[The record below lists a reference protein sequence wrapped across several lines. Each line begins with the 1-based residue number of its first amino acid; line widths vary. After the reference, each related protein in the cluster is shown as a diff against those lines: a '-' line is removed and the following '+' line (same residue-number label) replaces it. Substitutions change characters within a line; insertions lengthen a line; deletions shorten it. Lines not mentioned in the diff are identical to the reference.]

1 MNNFLFILWLV
12 LNGLLLVFVVHELF
26 LLLSAL
32 TRRSKI
38 KHVLDPNQELPFI
51 TVQLPVYNE
60 KYVIRRLL
68 ESAANLNYSDERLEI
83 QVLDDSS
90 YETTEI
96 IANFIR
102 EQKNGHLFSHV
113 RRAYRHGFKAVAL
126 AYGLN

>member
-68 ESAANLNYSDERLEI
+68 ESAANLNY
-83 QVLDDSS
+83 
-90 YETTEI
+90 
-96 IANFIR
+96 
-102 EQKNGHLFSHV
+102 
-113 RRAYRHGFKAVAL
+113 
-126 AYGLN
+126 